1 MKSLPNSFQNSL
13 TPKLILLAI
22 LLTAAQ
28 ATAAPPQE
36 VTLDGE
42 TIRVYWNDGDS
53 FRVNSRSHKGMKVRI
68 VGFNTLENHG
78 PVHRWGRWTKRQLLH
93 IAYQGKEVASQHKWA
108 CFRVRVKGEVQRD
121 HYGRTLIECPDLAE
135 VLISAGLA
143 HLFAFDPEDLNQRHL
158 GLQLQAQREGVGM
171 WALGVPDA
179 IVTSVHSHDE
189 KREEGKSAYN
199 RVANVRT
206 GLMGKLD
213 HKETYGECE
222 DVCLQGSCLMYVPFA
237 KRYGKNRAECLKT
250 KKKE

>member
-1 MKSLPNSFQNSL
+1 MKSLRSISL
-13 TPKLILLAI
+13 DKAALWLLVALPFI
-22 LLTAAQ
+22 WPLSASAGGS
-28 ATAAPPQE
+28 QE

-68 VGFNTLENHG
+68 IGFNTLENHG

-93 IAYQGKEVASQHKWA
+93 IAYQGKEVASQHRWA
-108 CFRVRVKGEVQRD
+108 CFRVRVNGDVQKD

-135 VLISAGLA
+135 ELISAGLA
-143 HLFAFDPEDLNQRHL
+143 HLFAFNPEDLNQRHL
-158 GLQLQAQREGVGM
+158 GLQLQAQKEGVGM

-189 KREEGKSAYN
+189 KREKGKSAYN

-213 HKETYGECE
+213 HQETYKECE
-222 DVCLQGSCLMYVPFA
+222 DVCLQGSCLTYVPFET
-237 KRYGKNRAECLKT
+237 RYGKNRADCLNT
-250 KKKE
+250 KKD